1 MDAAIQPTAIRRI
14 ASDRP
19 WHWLALGWHDFT
31 ASLAVSLPYGAA
43 LTLAGWVIGLLMFE
57 AEIAWAILPAAAG
70 FFLVAPLLAAGLYET
85 SRRRAM
91 GLTTTVA
98 QSLEGFR
105 RNGAQIGLMGVALL
119 LIHLFWVRVATL
131 LFALFFDTSFAPS
144 LSALPAAMLQ
154 SPMLLPFLLVGTG
167 FGFVLASAAFAISAI
182 SIPML
187 VDQPV
192 SALEAITTSIRAVV
206 ENPRPMLLWAGLIVV
221 FTGFAL
227 VPFFLGLAVA
237 MPLIG
242 HATWHAYRDLVD
254 QPSIP

>member
-19 WHWLALGWHDFT
+19 WHWLALGWNDFT

-43 LTLAGWVIGLLMFE
+43 LTLAGWVMGLLMFE
-57 AEIAWAILPAAAG
+57 AEIAWAILPAGAG

-91 GLTTTVA
+91 GLSTTLA

-105 RNGAQIGLMGVALL
+105 RNGAQIGLMGIALL

-131 LFALFFDTSFAPS
+131 LFALFFDSSFAPS

-154 SPMLLPFLLVGTG
+154 SPMLLPFLIIGTG

-254 QPSIP
+254 QPSMP

>member
-1 MDAAIQPTAIRRI
+1 
-14 ASDRP
+14 
-19 WHWLALGWHDFT
+19 
-31 ASLAVSLPYGAA
+31 
-43 LTLAGWVIGLLMFE
+43 
-57 AEIAWAILPAAAG
+57 
-70 FFLVAPLLAAGLYET
+70 
-85 SRRRAM
+85 M
-91 GLTTTVA
+91 GLSTTLA

-105 RNGAQIGLMGVALL
+105 RNGAQIGLMGIALL

-131 LFALFFDTSFAPS
+131 LFALFFDSSFAPS

-154 SPMLLPFLLVGTG
+154 SPMLLPFLIIGTG

-254 QPSIP
+254 QPSMP